1 MGKKHDKK
9 IYESKILVNSDKE
22 QIKMANKK
30 VFGKIQF
37 IFTKTDTLNSTLAIF
52 YSHRDGH

>member
-9 IYESKILVNSDKE
+9 IYESKILVSSDKE

-37 IFTKTDTLNSTLAIF
+37 IFTKIDTLNSTLAIF
-52 YSHRDGH
+52 Y

>member
-22 QIKMANKK
+22 KIKMANKK

-52 YSHRDGH
+52 Y